1 MMQYGYYGEYTNYFR
16 FNINKAMLDAE
27 YLREDMFR
35 KCLEWTFCKVAELL
49 RAEVGYTLD
58 DISRTAGPHICKLFH
73 LDWENDFLKPAEDEI
88 PETKTLIAARLK
100 EKNQK

>member
-1 MMQYGYYGEYTNYFR
+1 
-16 FNINKAMLDAE
+16 MLDAE